1 MNDYDDAF
9 TFWRLLAETSVPFGS
24 GKALLN
30 ESAPIV
36 LSNALWYPDA
46 ESIAELRAFYAE
58 QGVTASCFLDT
69 ARDTDLFTTLALTNA
84 NFTRTAC
91 YALLPLPEMRTSPLV
106 TEQVSWTQA
115 RALAQ
120 VIAQRDELD
129 AYAVITGQTL
139 ALALQL
145 EPNLNAFIAYDE
157 TPVGA
162 MLTLETSAR
171 LLGMVLESLTPDAS
185 KSLRTRLTLEARTRD
200 KPAFVFE
207 QTEEGALELWG

>member
-1 MNDYDDAF
+1 MHV
-9 TFWRLLAETSVPFGS
+9 S
-24 GKALLN
+24 
-30 ESAPIV
+30 
-36 LSNALWYPDA
+36 
-46 ESIAELRAFYAE
+46 
-58 QGVTASCFLDT
+58 
-69 ARDTDLFTTLALTNA
+69 
-84 NFTRTAC
+84 
-91 YALLPLPEMRTSPLV
+91 PLP

-162 MLTLETSAR
+162 MLTHETPAR
-171 LLGMVLESLTPDAS
+171 LLGMVLESLTPDAEA
-185 KSLRTRLTLEARTRD
+185 SLRTRLTLEARTRD

-207 QTEEGALELWG
+207 QAEEGALELWQ